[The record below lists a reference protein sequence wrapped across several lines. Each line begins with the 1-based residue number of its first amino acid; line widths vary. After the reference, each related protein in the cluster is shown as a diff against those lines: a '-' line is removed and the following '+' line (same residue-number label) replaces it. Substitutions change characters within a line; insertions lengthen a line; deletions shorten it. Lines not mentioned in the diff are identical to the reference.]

1 MISWTIIY
9 TTTTILYYILAKE
22 RSVTQVLVNVIGIAG
37 GVIRLSGQFT
47 NPFQNLLCVLFTV
60 LAVDLSEGGEKVN
73 KNEL

>member
-1 MISWTIIY
+1 MHNNNLII
-9 TTTTILYYILAKE
+9 ILAKE

-60 LAVDLSEGGEKVN
+60 LAVDLSGKGEQK
-73 KNEL
+73 